1 MEISFGEDK
10 TQWSKYGYAEPKVVY
25 NGEPTGFKAIVK
37 DDALVKVLTDRYHL
51 FPNEEALKVADKAAE
66 LSELR
71 PFGAIT
77 PGMVNEDHVVY
88 DNKGFRMRAL
98 YTVEGDQK
106 INGEIVNVGIN
117 VYNSIDGTTSF
128 GAGLFTFR
136 EMCSNGVI
144 FGRHDIKTV
153 RHAHTKGLIPIIE
166 ELTGTIVVLMEE
178 GIALVESYKR
188 MAEERVNNKLVNNLM
203 DSYLSKRVLPDYI
216 TDEEATLPDLSQW
229 ELYNDITEAIW
240 HNEKTGLKS
249 KVFQFSTLHK
259 IMPLIQV
266 RRY

>member
-10 TQWSKYGYAEPKVVY
+10 TQWGHYGYAEPKVVY
-25 NGEPTGFKAIVK
+25 NGEETGFKAIVK

-66 LSELR
+66 LSGLN
-71 PFGAIT
+71 PFSSLT

-88 DNKGFRMRAL
+88 DSKGFRMRAR
-98 YTVEGDQK
+98 YTDKGNKRIDGDL
-106 INGEIVNVGIN
+106 VNVGIN

-136 EMCSNGVI
+136 EICSNGVI
-144 FGRHDIKTV
+144 WGKHDIRAV

-178 GIALVESYKR
+178 GVALVESYKR
-188 MAEERVNNKLVNNLM
+188 MAEERVNNKLVNRLL
-203 DSYLSKRVLPDYI
+203 DSYLSKKVLPDYI
-216 TDEEATLPDLSQW
+216 TDEDATLPDLSQW
-229 ELYNDITEAIW
+229 ELYNDITELIW

-249 KVFQFSTLHK
+249 KVFQFSTLHRN
-259 IMPLIQV
+259 MPLLQL
-266 RRY
+266 RRS